1 VFHASDNRVTYGE
14 ARSLKTTLII
24 LTLLVGYLWVVV
36 PLVGVAHG
44 IGALA
49 ILAALAFCAR
59 DNRREGGPWGFQRQ
73 ALAPGLRWALGMTL
87 PAVLLLVAAG
97 WELGTVQPRDNML
110 LRFGLLVVWALVQQF
125 ILQTVVFR
133 EAKESFGRR
142 AAFLVAAGFFALIHV
157 PNPFLTPATFLAGL
171 AWCWL
176 YERNPNL
183 IPIALSHALASLAAL
198 IALGPRITGDM
209 HVGYSYFLA
218 HGSFF

>member
-1 VFHASDNRVTYGE
+1 M
-14 ARSLKTTLII
+14 KTTLII
-24 LTLLVGYLWVVV
+24 LALLTGYLWGVV

-49 ILAALAFCAR
+49 ILAALAFCAW

-87 PAVLLLVAAG
+87 PAVLLLLAAG
-97 WELGTVQPRDNML
+97 WGLGTVQPRDHMIL
-110 LRFGLLVVWALVQQF
+110 WFGLLVLWALVQL
-125 ILQTVVFR
+125 LQTVVFR

-157 PNPFLTPATFLAGL
+157 PNPFLTPVTFLAGL
-171 AWCWL
+171 GWCWL

-183 IPIALSHALASLAAL
+183 IPIALSHAAASFTAL
-198 IALGPRITGDM
+198 IALGPRITGGM